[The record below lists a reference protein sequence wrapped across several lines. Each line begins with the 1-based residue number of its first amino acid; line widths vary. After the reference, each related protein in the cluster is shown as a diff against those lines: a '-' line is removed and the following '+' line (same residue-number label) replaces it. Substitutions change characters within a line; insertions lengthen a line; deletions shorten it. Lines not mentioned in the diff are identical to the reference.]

1 LQKLEVNEVSCKTVL
16 HEMEGTG
23 EYTAN
28 FYRGCSHGCVYCY
41 APSLVHAER
50 PWGSFVDVKVNA
62 AEVLRRELSK
72 ARRGVVFL
80 SSASDPYQPVEAKY
94 RLTRMALEALLRK
107 DFPVIILTRS
117 PLVLRDLDLLKR
129 FRWLRI
135 GFSISSVP
143 GKLYEPGVAPVER
156 RIETLRALGEAGIK
170 TWVSMAPL
178 IPQKMDIDVRELL
191 GKLKAAGVSSVSAG
205 ILRFNG
211 YQESKEMFEKVSG
224 TDTLELT
231 VGAEETIS
239 AVRKMVG
246 ELGFEGRDSF
256 FEWHPQGG
264 MDEFLPETS
273 LVPAQPI
280 N

>member
-16 HEMEGTG
+16 HEMDGTG

-28 FYRGCSHGCVYCY
+28 FYKGCSHGCIYCY

-50 PWGSFVDVKVNA
+50 PWGSFVDAKVNA
-62 AEVLRRELSK
+62 PEVLRRELSK

-94 RLTRMALEALLRK
+94 RLTRRALEALLRK

-129 FRWLRI
+129 FRWLRV

-143 GKLYEPGVAPVER
+143 GRFYEPGVAPVER
-156 RIETLRALGEAGIK
+156 RIETLRALDEAGIK

-178 IPQKMDIDVRELL
+178 VPGKMDIDVQQLL
-191 GKLKAAGVSSVSAG
+191 RRLKSAGVSSVSAG

-211 YQESKEMFEKVSG
+211 YQESKEMFERVSG
-224 TDTLELT
+224 MDALELT
-231 VGAEETIS
+231 AGAEETIS
-239 AVRKMVG
+239 GVRKQIQ

-256 FEWHPQGG
+256 FEWRERGG
-264 MDEFLPETS
+264 MDEYLPRTGQ
-273 LVPAQPI
+273 VPAHPI